1 MAWGSVLNI
10 PFMIILIFPALKS
23 ENLKSTNFFL
33 SNGFVYTVIL
43 LGSMSNGFGQGI
55 SQPSSGTYIS
65 ECATERTKGFF
76 FAFYWAF
83 YMGSQVFGNLIAAFV
98 LGELDQKYFVL
109 VMAVIGISA
118 SILLFFLK
126 PPTVQHMHDHHFHK
140 SDDLDHSNKLANIP
154 EDHSENEQD
163 NNLLHIVRKSYG
175 DVRKSQGDV
184 RRSNRQSLPPVK

>member
-1 MAWGSVLNI
+1 
-10 PFMIILIFPALKS
+10 
-23 ENLKSTNFFL
+23 
-33 SNGFVYTVIL
+33 
-43 LGSMSNGFGQGI
+43 MSNGFGQGI

-126 PPTVQHMHDHHFHK
+126 APTVQHLHDHHFHK
-140 SDDLDHSNKLANIP
+140 SGEDDTAKLHNIVVDDNEHEQEHNKTLV
-154 EDHSENEQD
+154 ST
-163 NNLLHIVRKSYG
+163 VKKS
-175 DVRKSQGDV
+175 
-184 RRSNRQSLPPVK
+184 